1 MNNNK
6 LKKNKNTTV
15 IYIIMALILVFF
27 IGIKIGNYEP
37 PKKKDEFT
45 IRVFKKGIVEEMK
58 SNKRYYFDYTG
69 VEYGFDIRVY
79 CNGKEIYSRTLE
91 DTIKNQGPGSMFTV
105 RCNYNEFFTSDEFEE
120 GHILPVEKGW
130 YNYYIEFNRMYRW
143 NDEIIQKH
151 NLKDFYLS
159 FFIDYDY
166 YMGTKE

>member
-1 MNNNK
+1 MNN
-6 LKKNKNTTV
+6 KNKINYKEINIYV
-15 IYIIMALILVFF
+15 IIVIIIVLF
-27 IGIKIGNYEP
+27 IGIKIGNCEP
-37 PKKKDEFT
+37 RKKKDEFT
-45 IRVFKKGIVEEMK
+45 IRVFKQGIVEEMK

-91 DTIKNQGPGSMFTV
+91 DTIKNQGSGSMFTV